1 MPERR
6 LRQTPEGCEVAS
18 PDRSADL
25 MIRKFA
31 FAAAAAPVVY
41 YDPCY
46 ITKWVK
52 TPFGFQKKVIF
63 VCY

>member
-1 MPERR
+1 
-6 LRQTPEGCEVAS
+6 
-18 PDRSADL
+18 